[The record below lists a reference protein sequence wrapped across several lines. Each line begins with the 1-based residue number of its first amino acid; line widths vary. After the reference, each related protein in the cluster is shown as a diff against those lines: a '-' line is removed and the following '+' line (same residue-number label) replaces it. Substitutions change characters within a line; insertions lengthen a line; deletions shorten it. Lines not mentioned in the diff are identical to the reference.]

1 MNRSLP
7 PPPAARRAL
16 LAWYRPR
23 RTAYPWRKRRRP
35 DPYSV
40 LVSEV
45 MLQQTQ
51 ASRVAPAYSAFV
63 QRFPTVEALAAA
75 GRRAVI
81 RAWSGLGYN
90 RRAVSLFEAAS
101 KIVAEH
107 GARVPSDTEA
117 LRRLPGVGP
126 YTAAAVAS
134 IAFDAPVAA
143 VDTNVRR
150 VIARVVNGREAEALS
165 LRDAHVLAVRWLDPK
180 GPGEWNQAL
189 MDLGRE
195 ICRPLPRCDHCPLAA
210 HCTYRRRG
218 SAKVRSARRTNHHRV
233 SAPFDGSFRQLRG
246 GIVAALRERTTV
258 TLGMLAR
265 LTGRSVS
272 EVTAAVNAL
281 AHEGLVRAGPAAA
294 ASRPTAR
301 VTLSP

>member
-1 MNRSLP
+1 
-7 PPPAARRAL
+7 
-16 LAWYRPR
+16 
-23 RTAYPWRKRRRP
+23 
-35 DPYSV
+35 V

-90 RRAVSLFEAAS
+90 RRAVWLFEAAS

-117 LRRLPGVGP
+117 LRELPGVGP

-134 IAFDAPVAA
+134 IAFDAPVPA

-165 LRDAHVLAVRWLDPK
+165 LRDGHLLARQWLDPTA
-180 GPGEWNQAL
+180 PGEWNQAL

-195 ICRPLPRCDHCPLAA
+195 ICRPLPRCDHCPLAT
-210 HCTYRRRG
+210 HCIYRRRG
-218 SAKVRSARRTNHHRV
+218 SAEVRSARRTSRYRV

-246 GIVAALRERTTV
+246 GIVATLRDRTVV
-258 TLGMLAR
+258 TLGTLAG
-265 LTGRSVS
+265 LTGRPLP

-281 AHEGLVRAGPAAA
+281 AQDGLVRAGPAAA
-294 ASRPTAR
+294 AGRPSAR
-301 VTLSP
+301 VSLSR